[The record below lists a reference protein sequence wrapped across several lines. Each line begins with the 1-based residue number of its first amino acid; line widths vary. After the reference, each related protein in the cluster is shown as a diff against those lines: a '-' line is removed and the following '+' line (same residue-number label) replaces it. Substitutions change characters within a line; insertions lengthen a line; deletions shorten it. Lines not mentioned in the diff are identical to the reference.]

1 MVEVRNICKSFGDV
15 RVLDG
20 VNLCLEKGFVYTL
33 KGGNGSGKMPFH
45 LSGGEKQLIAFE
57 RLLAHSLKLVLRC
70 EPFAGVNAVNSKVL
84 FSCMTNFKK
93 EDTTF
98 IIVEHKRQL
107 SKYVVSKEIEL
118 ELETIKLKKGWI

>member
-1 MVEVRNICKSFGDV
+1 MLELRNIHKYFGDV
-15 RVLDG
+15 KVLNG
-20 VNLCLEKGFVYTL
+20 VSLRLERGFVYTL
-33 KGGNGSGKMPFH
+33 KDGNGSGKMPFH

-70 EPFAGVNAVNSKVL
+70 ESFASVNAVTSEVL